1 MKSEITTSRN
11 GQSAIPQDVSLS
23 FWKEPLRRKNRAV
36 GSPSLAQKMPG
47 VHHIELNLRDINQL
61 FNTMDPSPF
70 HEKDLDHDAEEF
82 ILSWA
87 QEFHRHELVDLIVH
101 LEKLPVGQDARRI
114 VEEAVHNYFA

>member
-23 FWKEPLRRKNRAV
+23 LWKEPLRRKNRAV